1 MWNALSGALDLTLP
15 PPQLFESAKLTERIV
30 EAFNSKE
37 PKGCLGHLS
46 RVSHNL
52 IINASVQK
60 YLGSEEWQNFTLG
73 KLHQLYK
80 IESAQLGQMDL
91 FELFPEL
98 VRDVL
103 CVRARHRGVVCPVSC
118 VVVSACCR
126 SCAVSL

>member
-1 MWNALSGALDLTLP
+1 M
-15 PPQLFESAKLTERIV
+15 

-73 KLHQLYK
+73 KLHHLYK

-98 VRDVL
+98 VRRPLINYCIADFW
-103 CVRARHRGVVCPVSC
+103 
-118 VVVSACCR
+118 
-126 SCAVSL
+126 

>member
-1 MWNALSGALDLTLP
+1 M
-15 PPQLFESAKLTERIV
+15 QLFESAKLTERIV
-30 EAFNSKE
+30 EAFNGKE
-37 PKGCLGHLS
+37 PRGCLGHLS

-98 VRDVL
+98 VRTFAASLLCLL
-103 CVRARHRGVVCPVSC
+103 CVCCVCCVAHVVCSGT
-118 VVVSACCR
+118 S
-126 SCAVSL
+126 